1 MKCNFRSVRNPHVN
15 QKGVVLFI
23 ALVVLIAMSIAG
35 VALVRSTDTA
45 NIISG
50 NFAFRQ
56 AALQESDV
64 GVDAAFLALNDALSA
79 NYIANK
85 NANAAP
91 RYYATMQTP
100 ATAPALNANGA
111 PSYINNMSS
120 TDAVGAAD
128 VYATGVGPN
137 GNRVRYVIER
147 MCNLIPPANTAP
159 PSTAAQISANC
170 LTYNPASVSNS
181 SRNALRIKLE
191 GIATGNVYY
200 RVTVRVDGPRNT
212 VSIAQAIVR
221 V

>member
-1 MKCNFRSVRNPHVN
+1 MKYHHHSFKWG
-15 QKGVVLFI
+15 QKKERGVVLFI
-23 ALVVLIAMSIAG
+23 ALIVLVAMTIAA

-64 GVDAAFLALNDALSA
+64 GIDAAFLALNDALNAS
-79 NYIANK
+79 YIANK
-85 NANAAP
+85 NANSAP
-91 RYYATMQTP
+91 RYYATMQTSS
-100 ATAPALNANGA
+100 TTLALNANGA
-111 PSYINNMSS
+111 PTFINNMSP
-120 TDAVGAAD
+120 TDTVGSAD
-128 VYATGVGPN
+128 VYAAGVGPN

-147 MCNLIPPANTAP
+147 MCKLVTVSPEVP

-181 SRNALRIKLE
+181 SRNALRIKLG